1 MQEQRQRQE
10 VEAGDRRQET
20 GDRGRRQRQETG
32 DRDRRQECR
41 NTGVSAAF
49 AFACAIGTSR
59 HNIVWQRERAVSAR
73 AGLSRVVFDLGRGS
87 EEPRRRLS
95 Q

>member
-1 MQEQRQRQE
+1 MQEA
-10 VEAGDRRQET
+10 EAGDRRQREET
-20 GDRGRRQRQETG
+20 GDSDRRQ
-32 DRDRRQECR
+32 RQECR

-49 AFACAIGTSR
+49 AFAFAIGTSR

-73 AGLSRVVFDLGRGS
+73 AGPESYSIWAG
-87 EEPRRRLS
+87 